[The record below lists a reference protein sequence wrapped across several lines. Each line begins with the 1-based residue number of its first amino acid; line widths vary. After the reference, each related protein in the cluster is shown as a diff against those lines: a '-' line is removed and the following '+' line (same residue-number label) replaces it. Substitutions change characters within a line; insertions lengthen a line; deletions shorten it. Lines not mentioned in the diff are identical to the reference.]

1 MNQNI
6 APILQQPVS
15 EIFMPIEPEKSKRAK
30 RPFAVRSSGIHGSG
44 VFATDRIPKGTRLIE
59 YTGEMITWRV
69 ADRRY
74 ADDGTNGFHTF
85 LFDIDGKKVIDAAV
99 GGNAARW
106 INHSCAPNCQAV
118 GEDDRIFI
126 DTLRTIKPEE
136 ELVYD
141 YGFVFQERHTPELK
155 ARYRCLCGAKACRG
169 TMVAKKK

>member
-1 MNQNI
+1 
-6 APILQQPVS
+6 
-15 EIFMPIEPEKSKRAK
+15 MPTEPEKIKRPK
-30 RPFAVRSSGIHGSG
+30 RPFAVRTSRIHGRG
-44 VFATDRIPKGTRLIE
+44 VFATERIPKGARLIE
-59 YTGEMITWRV
+59 YTGEMITWKI

-74 ADDGTNGFHTF
+74 ADDGSNGYHTF

-118 GEDDRIFI
+118 GEGDRIFI
-126 DTLRTIKPEE
+126 ETIRTIKPGE

-141 YGFVFQERHTPELK
+141 YGFVFEERHTPELK
-155 ARYRCLCGAKACRG
+155 ARYRCLCGAKTCRG

>member
-1 MNQNI
+1 M
-6 APILQQPVS
+6 S
-15 EIFMPIEPEKSKRAK
+15 TETSKTKRPK
-30 RPFAVRSSGIHGSG
+30 RPFAVRNSGIHGRG
-44 VFATDRIPKGTRLIE
+44 VIATARIPKGERLIE
-59 YTGEMITWRV
+59 YTGELITWKV

-74 ADDGTNGFHTF
+74 ADDGTNGYHTF
-85 LFDIDGKKVIDAAV
+85 LFDIDGKRVIDAAV

-118 GEDDRIFI
+118 GEGDKIFI
-126 DTLRTIKPEE
+126 ESIRTIKPGD

>member
-1 MNQNI
+1 
-6 APILQQPVS
+6 
-15 EIFMPIEPEKSKRAK
+15 MPTEPEKTNSRK
-30 RPFAVRSSGIHGSG
+30 RPFAVRNSRIHGRG
-44 VFATDRIPKGTRLIE
+44 VFATERISKGTRLIE
-59 YTGEMITWRV
+59 YTGEIITWKV

-74 ADDGTNGFHTF
+74 ADDGSNGYHTF

-99 GGNAARW
+99 DGNAARW
-106 INHSCAPNCQAV
+106 INHSCSPNCQAV
-118 GEDDRIFI
+118 GEGDRIFI
-126 DTLRTIKPEE
+126 ESIRTIKPGD

>member
-1 MNQNI
+1 M
-6 APILQQPVS
+6 S
-15 EIFMPIEPEKSKRAK
+15 TEPEKTSKRK
-30 RPFAVRSSGIHGSG
+30 RPFAVRNSKIHGRG
-44 VFATDRIPKGTRLIE
+44 VFATERIRKGTRLIE
-59 YTGEMITWRV
+59 YTGESISWKI

-74 ADDGTNGFHTF
+74 GDEGSNGYHTF

-118 GEDDRIFI
+118 GEGDKIFI
-126 DTLRTIKPEE
+126 ESIRAIKPEE

-141 YGFVFQERHTPELK
+141 YGFVFEERHTPELK
-155 ARYRCLCGAKACRG
+155 ARYRCLCGAKSCRG

>member
-1 MNQNI
+1 M
-6 APILQQPVS
+6 S
-15 EIFMPIEPEKSKRAK
+15 TETTMTKKRK
-30 RPFAVRSSGIHGSG
+30 RPFAVSYSGIHGRG
-44 VFATDRIPKGTRLIE
+44 VFATERIPKDTHLIE
-59 YTGEMITWRV
+59 YTGELITWKV

-74 ADDGTNGFHTF
+74 ADDGANGYHTF

-118 GEDDRIFI
+118 GEGDKIFI
-126 DTLRTIKPEE
+126 EALRAIEPGE